1 MYLGGKEGDFV
12 GGVWWVGG
20 WMGETVS
27 DEWTCRAVIEGRSQ
41 HAPPLIRYLRLRLR
55 YVGTVPDYQ
64 CTEYLGL
71 YVCSMYPG
79 IGQG

>member
-1 MYLGGKEGDFV
+1 VYLGGKEGDFV

-55 YVGTVPDYQ
+55 YVGTVPVYGVPRSV
-64 CTEYLGL
+64 CTQGLGRAD
-71 YVCSMYPG
+71 G
-79 IGQG
+79 